1 MTSTGLPDEDQ
12 LHRNALDHAR
22 GVFPSLTYKVHQPTT
37 NLYEMSSMFTDPV
50 VVTCYYGHQLYIFIL
65 AADSEN
71 AFLKTI

>member
-1 MTSTGLPDEDQ
+1 MPKDRLKADEDQ

-50 VVTCYYGHQLYIFIL
+50 LVTCY
-65 AADSEN
+65 
-71 AFLKTI
+71 